1 VDGSLENGRKSKE
14 QRRLAGEIFF
24 THIHLATESTFTIM
38 FQGPSM
44 EATSKASPVS
54 KRDIFY
60 YRQRM
65 KNRVFT
71 ELASFFAT
79 EAAQNHLTKRE
90 IANRLQCDPSLVTR
104 WLSAPGNVTLE
115 TISDLLLALD
125 AEMDVKAV
133 RFKDRAKP
141 NYAHSLIVELA
152 AAPQIERT
160 AKRHR
165 FVKNQEVKYNKEK
178 EPIESPSILVST
190 GSPTQTVN
198 ITVLQPE

>member
-1 VDGSLENGRKSKE
+1 
-14 QRRLAGEIFF
+14 
-24 THIHLATESTFTIM
+24 
-38 FQGPSM
+38 M

-133 RFKDRAKP
+133 RFKDRTKP
-141 NYAHSLIVELA
+141 NYAHSLIVEL

-165 FVKNQEVKYNKEK
+165 FVKNQEVKYNTEK
-178 EPIESPSILVST
+178 EPVQSPSILVST
-190 GSPTQTVN
+190 GSSTQTVN